1 MPKKLLKVSSLKDI
15 NHMLNE
21 FENSIKAKIRKR
33 QLELIEKYS
42 KERGILNKEKVVK
55 TSMAK
60 KIINST
66 TSPKKDYGKEF
77 IEAVFRVKQLEKE
90 TQTGK
95 RKKSNLKN
103 KNQRLKMPNLKLKG
117 IMKKREMNLIK
128 INQNQLIIILLKYK

>member
-1 MPKKLLKVSSLKDI
+1 VPKKLLKVSSLKDI